1 MSSIEKVLI
10 AGIKSNNK
18 NRMNS
23 QTSIQ
28 ELEEL
33 VKSVDAKVVGKIT
46 QSLKNP
52 TTHYLGKGKI
62 EEIINL
68 KKTTNFNTLICND
81 ELSPS
86 QQKNLEQKLDP
97 IKVID
102 RTALILDLFA
112 KNARTKE
119 GRLQVELAQHEYLL
133 PRIAGQWS
141 HLERL
146 GGGIGTRGPGETQI
160 ETDRRLIR
168 NRIKVIK
175 SQIEKVRKHRKNY
188 RKNRN
193 RSGFLTASIIGYTNA
208 GKSQLLNILTN
219 SNIDSQ
225 NKLFS
230 TLDPT
235 TRKLS
240 GKYNIN
246 KNILL
251 SDTVGFIDK
260 LPTTLVAAFRAT
272 LEEISDANIIIHLI
286 DISDKE
292 FSNKFETSN
301 RILADLGYD
310 KKPTL
315 IVLNKIDKFEN
326 WDDKTAK
333 IDSNTNETTF
343 ISALKETNIE
353 DLILKLTYLADKID
367 RVD

>member
-1 MSSIEKVLI
+1 MSAVEKVLI
-10 AGIKSNNK
+10 AGIKSNNI
-18 NRMNS
+18 NRINS
-23 QTSIQ
+23 QTSIE

-33 VKSVDAKVVGKIT
+33 VKSVDGKVVGKIT

-62 EEIINL
+62 DEIIDM
-68 KKTTNFNTLICND
+68 KKSINFSTLICND

-175 SQIEKVRKHRKNY
+175 SQIEKVRKHRQNY

-193 RSGFLTASIIGYTNA
+193 RSGFITASIIGYTNA

-219 SNIDSQ
+219 ANIQSQ
-225 NKLFS
+225 NRLFS

-240 GKYNIN
+240 GKYQMG

-272 LEEISDANIIIHLI
+272 LEEINDANVIIHLL

-301 RILADLGYD
+301 KILKDLGYD

-315 IVLNKIDKFEN
+315 VVLNKIDKFKN
-326 WDDKTAK
+326 WNNEL
-333 IDSNTNETTF
+333 INLNSNENETVF
-343 ISALKETNIE
+343 ISALKKMNIE
-353 DLILKLTYLADKID
+353 ELIIKLSYITDKLR

>member
-1 MSSIEKVLI
+1 MSSTERVLITGIKTNRKQYYDANSSIE
-10 AGIKSNNK
+10 
-18 NRMNS
+18 
-23 QTSIQ
+23 
-28 ELEEL
+28 ELGEL
-33 VKSVDAKVVGKIT
+33 VRSVDGKIVAKIT

-62 EEIINL
+62 QEIIDLNKTL
-68 KKTTNFNTLICND
+68 KFDTVVCND

-86 QQKNLEQKLDP
+86 QQKNLEKKLEP

-119 GRLQVELAQHEYLL
+119 GRLQVELAQHQYLL

-168 NRIKVIK
+168 NRIKTIK
-175 SQIEKVRKHRKNY
+175 EQIEKVRKHRQNY
-188 RKNRN
+188 RKNRS
-193 RSGFLTASIIGYTNA
+193 RSGFVTASIIGYTNA

-219 SNIDSQ
+219 ANIKSQ

-240 GKYNIN
+240 NKYNFKN
-246 KNILL
+246 NILL

-272 LEEISDANIIIHLI
+272 LEEISDSNVIIHVL
-286 DISDKE
+286 DRSDKE
-292 FSNKFETSN
+292 LSNKYETSN
-301 RILADLGYD
+301 KILKDLGYD
-310 KKPTL
+310 NKPTL
-315 IVLNKIDKFEN
+315 IVLNKIDKLKNLNKNISELEFN
-326 WDDKTAK
+326 NNNTAY
-333 IDSNTNETTF
+333 
-343 ISALKETNIE
+343 ISALKEINIE
-353 DLILKLTYLADKID
+353 EFITKLSYITDQIRD
-367 RVD
+367 R

>member
-1 MSSIEKVLI
+1 MGKTEKVIIAGLKNNNSKYYYKNSSIE
-10 AGIKSNNK
+10 
-18 NRMNS
+18 
-23 QTSIQ
+23 
-28 ELEEL
+28 ELAEL
-33 VKSVDAKVVGKIT
+33 VKSVNGTVVGEVT

-62 EEIINL
+62 NQIIEL
-68 KKTTNFNTLICND
+68 RDKIKFDTVICND

-86 QQKNLEQKLDP
+86 QQKNLEKELDP
-97 IKVID
+97 VKVID

-119 GRLQVELAQHEYLL
+119 GRLQVELAQHQYLL

-168 NRIKVIK
+168 NRIKTIK
-175 SQIEKVRKHRKNY
+175 DQIEKVRKHRKNY
-188 RKNRN
+188 RKNRD
-193 RSGFLTASIIGYTNA
+193 RSGYLTASIIGYTNA
-208 GKSQLLNILTN
+208 GKSQLLNTLTN
-219 SNIDSQ
+219 SNIESK
-225 NKLFS
+225 NRLFS

-240 GKYNIN
+240 NKYKLNN
-246 KNILL
+246 NLLL

-272 LEEISDANIIIHLI
+272 LEEIEDSNLIIHVL

-292 FSNKFETSN
+292 LSKKFETSN
-301 RILADLGYD
+301 KILEDLGYD

-315 IVLNKIDKFEN
+315 IVLNKIDKLKEYKKN
-326 WDDKTAK
+326 
-333 IDSNTNETTF
+333 INELEINQNSNIVA
-343 ISALKETNIE
+343 ISALKRMNIE
-353 DLILKLTYLADKID
+353 DLVIKLSYITDQIG
-367 RVD
+367 